1 MKLKQV
7 YQFHRKAS
15 IIIAIPVLL
24 WALSGF
30 MHPIMSTI
38 RPQVATQFI
47 GSNAIDGKAIK
58 TSLAQALI
66 LNNISSFKNLRFVKI
81 EEYWFYQIQLVESEN
96 LIYLSVLNGKKLID
110 GDQLYAQY
118 LARIFLEGGAK
129 MGKSQPLNTPVS
141 ENAEAIIDCCEVTT
155 TAVLNSKSGAKIKSI
170 SPLKNFDDEY
180 RSINKLLPVYKIAFD
195 RKDSIKIFVETS
207 QDRFAFAVDHKRA
220 LFSKFFTLLHNWEW
234 LNFLG
239 NGRLL
244 IELFF
249 VGLAFLA
256 SCFGIYLFFSTQS
269 KRVKENDLV
278 RTRRNHRYSAITIA
292 LFTLMFSFS
301 GFYHAL
307 GKFEKDTRDQFYS
320 KATFQTNDI
329 NLNFDSIQ
337 NLIQKPIANLS
348 LVKIKEDIYYQITL
362 KSQKPF
368 GKTKPNDLMKE
379 MNVPR
384 PVIEYVN
391 AKDFSILEAGDKSY
405 AHYLSNTFSG
415 QSEESIVS
423 DTLITKFAGEYG
435 FVNKRL
441 PVWRVSYSTNEHDT
455 YYVETSSGKLAA
467 TINDVTLREATS
479 FNFLHKHHFMD
490 FAGKEVR
497 DFSTMF
503 WAMAQIIL
511 VVIGLILVYKTNKIR
526 NQNAKK

>member
-1 MKLKQV
+1 
-7 YQFHRKAS
+7 
-15 IIIAIPVLL
+15 
-24 WALSGF
+24 
-30 MHPIMSTI
+30 
-38 RPQVATQFI
+38 
-47 GSNAIDGKAIK
+47 
-58 TSLAQALI
+58 
-66 LNNISSFKNLRFVKI
+66 
-81 EEYWFYQIQLVESEN
+81 
-96 LIYLSVLNGKKLID
+96 
-110 GDQLYAQY
+110 
-118 LARIFLEGGAK
+118 
-129 MGKSQPLNTPVS
+129 
-141 ENAEAIIDCCEVTT
+141 
-155 TAVLNSKSGAKIKSI
+155 
-170 SPLKNFDDEY
+170 
-180 RSINKLLPVYKIAFD
+180 
-195 RKDSIKIFVETS
+195 
-207 QDRFAFAVDHKRA
+207 
-220 LFSKFFTLLHNWEW
+220 
-234 LNFLG
+234 
-239 NGRLL
+239 
-244 IELFF
+244 
-249 VGLAFLA
+249 
-256 SCFGIYLFFSTQS
+256 
-269 KRVKENDLV
+269 
-278 RTRRNHRYSAITIA
+278 
-292 LFTLMFSFS
+292 MFSFS

-467 TINDVTLREATS
+467 RINDVTLREATS